1 MTEEKGDSPVASMSA
16 VRALMFMGGPENE
29 VLASGDVSTAFLKA
43 DEYAPGDKP
52 RYVTW
57 KEYKGAVVKVWR
69 LKGCLY
75 GQRDS
80 PRRWY
85 DTIVKYLVDEA
96 GFTQGVNEPCL
107 FVNSTTGMKV
117 VIHVDDLFT
126 CGSEEA
132 TKAFYKQMDSRFG
145 MKEYSV
151 LSPANPLKHVG
162 FEITMEKD
170 SEGSSFFMSQQDD
183 VDQFL
188 LDQGLEIRKQVECP
202 MPSRESI
209 FLKPK
214 LLNKEG
220 RD

>member
-1 MTEEKGDSPVASMSA
+1 M
-16 VRALMFMGGPENE
+16 
-29 VLASGDVSTAFLKA
+29 
-43 DEYAPGDKP
+43 
-52 RYVTW
+52 
-57 KEYKGAVVKVWR
+57 
-69 LKGCLY
+69 
-75 GQRDS
+75 
-80 PRRWY
+80 
-85 DTIVKYLVDEA
+85 KYLVDEA